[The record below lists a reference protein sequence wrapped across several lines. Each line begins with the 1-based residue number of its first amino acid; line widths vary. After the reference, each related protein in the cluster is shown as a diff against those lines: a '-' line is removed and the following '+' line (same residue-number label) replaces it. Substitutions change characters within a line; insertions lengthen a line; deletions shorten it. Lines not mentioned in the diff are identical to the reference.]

1 VKRPL
6 AESDD
11 LDRLKS
17 TSIGGSLLCSS
28 FIESLRLLAKKITDR
43 PVAGS
48 LAGPLSVAGQL
59 IGLDKMLVLSV
70 ERPGYL
76 RKVLETVTARLLEYV
91 NMQVECGA
99 GFVNVAE
106 PTGSLLS
113 PPSFRELC
121 LPFLKAVFAGIRVP
135 NFLHICG
142 DTNRHLETLAE
153 TGANAVSLDAMVDM
167 RRAADLFG
175 PRVGVCGNIAAAGVL
190 YSGTPEEVRKTT
202 SAMLALMSGCGTY
215 IPATSCSVGRNVPE
229 ENLRAFLE
237 TVRNSQ

>member
-1 VKRPL
+1 VK
-6 AESDD
+6 
-11 LDRLKS
+11 
-17 TSIGGSLLCSS
+17 
-28 FIESLRLLAKKITDR
+28 
-43 PVAGS
+43 
-48 LAGPLSVAGQL
+48 
-59 IGLDKMLVLSV
+59 
-70 ERPGYL
+70 
-76 RKVLETVTARLLEYV
+76 
-91 NMQVECGA
+91 MQAECGV

-142 DTNRHLETLAE
+142 DTNRHLEILAE
-153 TGANAVSLDAMVDM
+153 TGANAVSVDAMVDM

-175 PRVGVCGNIAAAGVL
+175 PRVGVCGNIASAGVL
-190 YSGTPEEVRKTT
+190 FSGTPEEVRETT
-202 SAMLALMSGCGTY
+202 ATMLALMSGRDTY

-229 ENLRAFLE
+229 ENIRAFLE